1 MKKIVGAFVGYKPDM
16 DHPFQVALDHSAA
29 LNRLSGDKENLGF
42 HSNDLAQFYG
52 FVVKHDDGHY
62 SFANRHD
69 AYVIARIANQIK
81 KGDISDLEK
90 CESLN
95 SYNLDNSTMDPHDL
109 WHVQDIAYDLN
120 KRYKGREIK

>member
-1 MKKIVGAFVGYKPDM
+1 MKKIVGAFVGYKPNM
-16 DHPFQVALDHSAA
+16 DHPFQAALDHGAA
-29 LNRLSGDKENLGF
+29 WSRLFNDKENLGF
-42 HSNDLAQFYG
+42 RSDKSPQFYG

-62 SFANRHD
+62 SFANRSD

-81 KGDISDLEK
+81 KEDIPDLEK

-95 SYNLDNSTMDPHDL
+95 SYNLDKSTMDPHDL
-109 WHVQDIAYDLN
+109 WNVQDIAYDLN